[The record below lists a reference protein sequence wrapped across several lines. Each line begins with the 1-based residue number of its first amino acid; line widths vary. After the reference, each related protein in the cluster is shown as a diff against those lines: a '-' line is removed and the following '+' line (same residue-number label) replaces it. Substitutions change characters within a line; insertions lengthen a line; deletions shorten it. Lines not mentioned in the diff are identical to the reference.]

1 MRIDSLTDI
10 GVKRKDNQDNY
21 WSAIL
26 DVNGSE
32 AGIVC
37 ICDGMGGLNNGGLAS
52 KMVVEAVRNHM
63 LNDFDFSFLDS
74 IISKVNLEILDMSG
88 GDKSK
93 LMGTTCTV
101 LLCHKGTYYI
111 FHIGDS
117 RAYKVNSVKSELLTV
132 DHSAVKE
139 YNIRKQE
146 NPELWNRY
154 KNKLTRCIGVKD
166 TIFLDYY
173 TGSYVDGDAF
183 LLCSDGCWHL
193 FDDVTL
199 NKEMILNLPNLI
211 KSCIANGETDNITVG
226 VLHI

>member
-21 WSAIL
+21 WSAVL

-32 AGIVC
+32 AGVVC

-52 KMVVEAVRNHM
+52 KMVVEAVRSHILDN
-63 LNDFDFSFLDS
+63 FDFSSVES
-74 IISKVNLEILDMSG
+74 ILSKVNLDILSMSD

-101 LLCHKGTYYI
+101 LLCYRGTYSIY
-111 FHIGDS
+111 HIGDS
-117 RAYKVNSVKSELLTV
+117 RAYKVNSSASELLTV

-139 YNIRKQE
+139 YNIRKKE
-146 NPELWNRY
+146 NPGLWNKY

-166 TIFLDYY
+166 KIVLDYY
-173 TGSYVDGDAF
+173 TGEYTKGDAF

-193 FDDVTL
+193 FDDVVLTKDL
-199 NKEMILNLPNLI
+199 VLNLPSLI